1 MGIYNIIERFNG
13 DLNSYKPVPFWSWNA
28 ELDKEELCRQI
39 EQMKKD
45 EIGGFFM
52 HARSGLKTEYLG
64 DKWMEC
70 IKACADISEKLGMD
84 AYGYD
89 ENGFPSGFAGG
100 KLLEDIENHDRILK
114 AKTGVFDKDAFVSY
128 LIEGDALKRVT
139 NGEEKGK
146 YLNLYIK
153 MCTSTVDILNPEVT
167 QKFIDLTHEKYKEA
181 FREDFS
187 KKMKGFFTD
196 EPEYQ
201 RYGTAYTPVLP
212 QFYKET
218 YGEDILDGLG
228 LLFVKKKG
236 YKAFR
241 HRYWK
246 SMQALMLKN
255 YSKKVYD
262 WCCEN
267 GVEFT
272 GHYIEE
278 TTLGFQIACCGGV
291 MPFYEFMHMP
301 GIDWLTAGTGKELSP
316 RQVASAAAQMGKKH
330 VLTETFAACGW
341 KITPRDLKRVAEFQ
355 MVAGVNLLCH
365 HLLPYAEY
373 GQRKRDYP
381 SHFSSVNPWIEKE
394 FAEFNRY
401 FTRLGY
407 LIAESKE
414 VGKVAVLH
422 PIRSAYIDFDSE
434 DDANIEY
441 GLKEYDEQFAKD
453 LRMLSSAGVN
463 YHFLDETLLSRHG
476 FVDGSKIGCGECA
489 YDYLVLPHVINMD
502 ATTEKLIS
510 EYVKNGGKVCILGD
524 KPTLVEG
531 EDFDLS
537 YIKHNCD
544 FEEIVTKQNCI
555 MENRDTEI
563 FMTHREIE
571 GTQFIFATNTS
582 TEKAY
587 TQTFNIKGAT
597 AFEKLDLL
605 TLERKI
611 VPLTVEFEAGES
623 AILFPVNKEVECS
636 QKQPEYSLKLENAK
650 VDFNENSLTIDKV
663 RYSTDGVNYSKL
675 YPVVALFEKLVNE
688 RYEGDIY
695 FKYEFEVREIPK
707 EIRIKAEKCDKPSQW
722 LNGNEFKFDSVSPVE
737 ANLLIADISDFVKL
751 GTNEF
756 VQKTKW
762 YQSERVYW
770 TLFSE
775 DATEGLKNML
785 AYDSELES
793 VYICGKF
800 GVFSDTGYT
809 DAGEGY
815 VYGDNFYIGAVP
827 EKVSEPVTEGFP
839 FFAGDMTVKQTVTLE
854 DTNVALRIDGT
865 QQVAYINV
873 NGKYAGKLLF
883 NTTLDISKFAVIGE
897 NEIEVVLTI
906 SNRNL
911 LGPHHYNGTYSR
923 EVSAPDIFEVNN
935 TWKDDKSEMYLDRFE
950 LLTLGIAENNA

>member
-1 MGIYNIIERFNG
+1 MLSIDKIIERFKG

-28 ELDKEELCRQI
+28 ELEPEELCRQI
-39 EQMKKD
+39 RKMKQD
-45 EIGGFFM
+45 EVGGYFM
-52 HARSGLKTEYLG
+52 HARMGLTTEYLG
-64 DKWMEC
+64 EKWMEC
-70 IKACADISEKLGMD
+70 VKACANLGEELGMD
-84 AYGYD
+84 SWGYD

-114 AKTGVFDKDAFVSY
+114 AKTGDFDKDALVSY
-128 LIEGDALKRVT
+128 LIDGDELKRVT
-139 NGEEKGK
+139 SGEEKGE

-167 QKFIDLTHEKYKEA
+167 QKFIDLTHEKYKEV
-181 FREDFS
+181 FGDDFS
-187 KKMKGFFTD
+187 KKIKGFFTD

-212 QFYKET
+212 EFYKET
-218 YGEDILDGLG
+218 YGEDIFDGLG
-228 LLFVKKKG
+228 LLFLKKKG

-255 YSKKVYD
+255 YAKKVYD
-262 WCCEN
+262 WCNEN

-278 TTLGFQIACCGGV
+278 TTLGFQITCCGGV
-291 MPFYEFMHMP
+291 MPYYEFMHMP

-341 KITPRDLKRVAEFQ
+341 QITPRDLKRVAEFQ
-355 MVAGVNLLCH
+355 VVAGVNLICH

-381 SHFSSVNPWIEKE
+381 SHFSSVNPWIDKE

-422 PIRSAYIDFDSE
+422 PIRTAYLDFDSE

-441 GLKEYDEQFAKD
+441 GLKEYDEKIAKT
-453 LRMLSSAGVN
+453 LRDLSSAGVN
-463 YHFLDETLLSRHG
+463 YHFLDETLLATHG
-476 FVDGSKIGCGECA
+476 FVDGEKIGCGKC
-489 YDYLVLPHVINMD
+489 DYEYLILPYIENMD
-502 ATTEKLIS
+502 AITEKLIRQ
-510 EYVKNGGKVCILGD
+510 YVKNGGKVCILGQA
-524 KPTLVEG
+524 PTLVEG
-531 EDFDLS
+531 EEFDLS
-537 YIKHNCD
+537 YIKENCS
-544 FEEIVTKQNCI
+544 FEEIVAAQNCI
-555 MENRDTEI
+555 MKNRDTEI

-571 GTQFIFATNTS
+571 GTQFVFATNTS
-582 TEKAY
+582 TEKSY

-623 AILFPVNKEVECS
+623 AILFPVNAQVKDCEKQTEV
-636 QKQPEYSLKLENAK
+636 SLKLENAK
-650 VDFNENSLTIDKV
+650 VDFSENSLTIDAV
-663 RYSTDGVNYSKL
+663 RYSTDGVNYSEK

-688 RYEGDIY
+688 RFEGDIY
-695 FKYEFEVREIPK
+695 FKYEFDVKEVPN
-707 EIRIKAEKCDKPSQW
+707 EIRIKAEKCDCPKQW
-722 LNGNEFKFDSVSPVE
+722 LNGNEFEFEKVSKVE
-737 ANLLIADISDFVKL
+737 ANLLVADISRFVKE

-762 YQSERVYW
+762 FQSERVYW

-785 AYDSELES
+785 AYDSELEA
-793 VYICGKF
+793 VYVCGKF
-800 GVFSDTGYT
+800 GVYTDTGFT
-809 DAGEGY
+809 DSGEGF
-815 VYGDNFYIGAVP
+815 VCADNFYIGAEP
-827 EKVSEPVTEGFP
+827 QTVSEIVTDGFP
-839 FFAGDMTVKQTVTLE
+839 FFKGEMTLKQTVTLE
-854 DTNVALRIDGT
+854 NKNVALRIDGT
-865 QQVAYINV
+865 QQVAYIKV
-873 NGKYAGKLLF
+873 NGLSAGKLLF
-883 NTTLDISKFAVIGE
+883 NTTLDISKFAKVGE
-897 NEIEVVLTI
+897 NEIEVTLVI

-911 LGPHHYNGTYSR
+911 LGPHHYNGVLSR
-923 EVSAPDIFEVNN
+923 TVSAPDIYEVNN
-935 TWKDDKSEMYLDRFE
+935 SWKENKSDMYLERFE
-950 LLTLGIAENNA
+950 LLTLGIAK